1 MIFAASIAVLMA
13 ALAIWVAGRGDR
25 RMLFGALLATMDK
38 IDEQDTEIAR
48 LKLKQVELEY
58 INNAL
63 NTQFRLILDIISKSN
78 IKDATNGITLEI
90 VNTKTKDEK
99 PN

>member
-1 MIFAASIAVLMA
+1 
-13 ALAIWVAGRGDR
+13 
-25 RMLFGALLATMDK
+25 MLFGALLATMDK